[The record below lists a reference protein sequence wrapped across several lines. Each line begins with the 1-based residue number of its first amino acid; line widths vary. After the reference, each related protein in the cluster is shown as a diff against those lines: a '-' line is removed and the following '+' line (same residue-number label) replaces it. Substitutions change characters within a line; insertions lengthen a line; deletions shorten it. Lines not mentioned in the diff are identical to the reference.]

1 MTSLLKSEFW
11 HDFLKKDLKLILLI
25 PTHFEASTQTSDI
38 RMKKRSTALC
48 GTNEIIL
55 MRNSVDH
62 QFHIPYPTKFELHLS
77 LSFKVA
83 QKNMTNGE
91 AFQNHFNR
99 FLIRKI
105 IWTIAKKCHFFK
117 EKFIMQLW
125 LKIFKKGLISQ

>member
-1 MTSLLKSEFW
+1 MRLFLVIFQHCDLSAQVRILARL
-11 HDFLKKDLKLILLI
+11 FLKKDLKLILLI

-91 AFQNHFNR
+91 AF
-99 FLIRKI
+99 
-105 IWTIAKKCHFFK
+105 
-117 EKFIMQLW
+117 
-125 LKIFKKGLISQ
+125 